1 MANISPVKILKA
13 SAGSGKTFNLTAHYI
28 SLLFKENISF
38 SQILAITFTNKATA
52 EMKHRILSVLES
64 LALNND
70 EYEDYKNIIQKL
82 NPQLSSIEIS
92 LRAQHIYRQILH
104 HYGQFAV
111 STIDGFVQKIIRSF
125 SYELEIG
132 SSYRLEMNIDKVKK
146 DLALRLNNVLND
158 RPDLLKWVINYAREQ
173 IENGKHWNYTNT
185 LLELSN
191 ELFKE
196 RYQPFHDAIKDL
208 KKEDRFTV
216 FETISDINRESIKSF
231 ESDFVVYFAEA
242 KNCYVKHAVDINQ
255 FQGKTR
261 NPISKLGEPF
271 ESINFFTLY
280 EKLVPFIDVPEKWQ
294 AKGLGDQMQFLYD
307 ELNPILKKI
316 HRYYQENAPEY
327 YLAQALKENIYYLN
341 LLQEMGS
348 LLRDYREDNGVMLIS
363 ESQTLLNE
371 INKTSLDNTSFI
383 WEKVGTHFKHLLF
396 DEFQDTSSNQ
406 WSNFVPLLLN
416 MLAEA
421 EPNASLADHLIVGDI
436 KQSIYRWRSG
446 DWTLLDKKVVSDLG
460 KNLTQEDSLQENY
473 RSLENIIDFNNFL
486 YKHGPSWLQEQLND
500 KVKNGIGE
508 EAYEEW
514 WQKEG
519 FNQSIIR
526 VYETSFQQKPL
537 NKSSG
542 NKGGKVNVKIHPI
555 EKGNRSSRQT
565 QTKEHALLALGNQIL
580 VWIQTGKYLPGQIG
594 ILVRTNKEAQDV
606 IEHLLSIQQSL
617 STEERFNVIS
627 GEALMLL
634 NNRAIKL
641 LINSLTVMISNA
653 KDAATFK
660 ANCLYLFHQKENE
673 SFDINNNIWFNLT
686 DSQDINIWGH
696 TLPHSI
702 KENWEAAQQRPLSEL
717 IELLIRG
724 YGLDTNE
731 SDIPYLLAFKD
742 LIAKFTHQGEQ
753 SILSFLTYWKEE
765 GVKKALP
772 AGEGID
778 AVEILTIH
786 KSKGLAFDVVM
797 IPFCSWSLDANH
809 LRDFWVNTTNTSYD
823 ILKAVPVKYNANK
836 VGKSS
841 LYKAYCEEMLFNY
854 LDALNMLYVAT
865 TRTIREL
872 YITVPGETSSPSLI
886 ADLLINVLK
895 QFNEE
900 LSVTYEQGITF
911 PKEEYPFEK
920 KQFMTTKKIA
930 KGSVNLWGNGTLWNW
945 SLSRYPIS
953 EHLNHALNNQ
963 KIKTE
968 LLVLGEQDAN
978 IRLGLLLHELL
989 SKIMSPQDLPHL
1001 LTKMLAEG
1009 FIKKEEVSI
1018 LKERILLIL
1027 DNRDIKELFERGYK
1041 SLNEQSIINKDG
1053 RVFRPDKVL
1062 FGPSET
1068 IILDFKFTG
1077 KKNES
1082 FINKDHIN
1090 QVKEYKN
1097 LLSEMG
1103 YPSVQGYLFY
1113 AFFNTLV
1120 PVQ

>member
-1 MANISPVKILKA
+1 MTNTSPVKILKA

-28 SLLFKENISF
+28 SLLFKENTHF

-64 LALNND
+64 LASNNG
-70 EYEDYKNIIQKL
+70 EYDDYKNILQQL
-82 NPQLSSIEIS
+82 NPQLSAVEIS
-92 LRAQHIYRQILH
+92 LQAQHIYRQILH

-132 SSYRLEMNIDKVKK
+132 SSYRLEMNLDKVKK
-146 DLALRLNNVLND
+146 DLASRLNKVLND

-216 FETISDINRESIKSF
+216 FQTISDINREKIKSF
-231 ESDFVVYFAEA
+231 ESDFATYFTEA
-242 KNCYVKHAVDINQ
+242 KNCYIKHAVDLNQ

-261 NPISKLGEPF
+261 NPIPKLGELT
-271 ESINFFTLY
+271 ESASLISFY
-280 EKLVPFIDVPEKWQ
+280 EKLVPFIDAPERWQ
-294 AKGLGDQMQFLYD
+294 AKGLSGQMQSLYD

-316 HRYYQENAPEY
+316 HHYYQENAPEY

-348 LLRDYREDNGVMLIS
+348 LLRDYREDNSVMLIS
-363 ESQTLLNE
+363 ESQTLLRE

-421 EPNASLADHLIVGDI
+421 EPNTALADHLIVGDI

-446 DWTLLDKKVVSDLG
+446 DWTLLDNKVVADLG
-460 KNLTQEDSLQENY
+460 KDLTQEDSLQENY

-486 YKHGPSWLQEQLND
+486 YSYGPKWLQEELNN
-500 KVKNGIGE
+500 KVRDGIGE
-508 EAYEEW
+508 EAYERW

-519 FNQSIIR
+519 FNQRIIHA
-526 VYETSFQQKPL
+526 YDTSFQQKPL
-537 NKSSG
+537 NKSNS
-542 NKGGKVNVKIHPI
+542 NRGGEVTIKILPI
-555 EKGNRSSRQT
+555 EKGNRSSRQN
-565 QTKEHALLALGNQIL
+565 QTKEHALTSLGNQIL
-580 VWIQTGKYLPGQIG
+580 EWIQTGKYLPRQIG

-617 STEERFNVIS
+617 TAEDKFNVIS
-627 GEALMLL
+627 GEALMLA

-641 LINSLTVMISNA
+641 IINSLTVMITNS
-653 KDAATFK
+653 KEAATFK

-673 SFDINNNIWFNLT
+673 HFDISNNIWFNLA
-686 DSQDINIWGH
+686 DSYDINVWGS
-696 TLPHSI
+696 TLPSSI
-702 KENWEAAQQRPLSEL
+702 KENWDTAQQRPFSEL
-717 IELLIRG
+717 TELLIRG

-731 SDIPYLLAFKD
+731 ADIPYLLAFKD
-742 LIAKFTHQGEQ
+742 LIAKFTSQGEQ
-753 SILSFLTYWKEE
+753 SILSFLNYWKEE
-765 GVKKALP
+765 GIKKALP

-778 AVEILTIH
+778 AIEILTIH

-809 LRDFWVNTTNTSYD
+809 LRDFWVNTANTSYD
-823 ILKAVPVKYNANK
+823 ILKAVPVKYNSNK
-836 VGKSS
+836 IGKSS
-841 LYKAYCEEMLFNY
+841 LYRAYFEEMLFNY

-872 YITVPGETSSPSLI
+872 YITAPEETSSPSLI

-895 QFNEE
+895 QFHDE
-900 LSVTYEQGITF
+900 LNIGYEQGIVY
-911 PKEEYPFEK
+911 PNEEHPFEK
-920 KQFMTTKKIA
+920 KQSIPAKKIV
-930 KGSVNLWGNGTLWNW
+930 KGSLNLWGEGYQWNW

-963 KIKTE
+963 RIRTE
-968 LLVLGEQDAN
+968 LLMLGEQDAN
-978 IRLGLLLHELL
+978 VRLGLLLHDLL
-989 SKIMSPQDLPHL
+989 SKITYPQEISHQ
-1001 LTKMLAEG
+1001 LTNMQAAG
-1009 FIKKEEVSI
+1009 FIKKEEVP
-1018 LKERILLIL
+1018 LLEEKALLIF
-1027 DNRDIKELFERGYK
+1027 DNQDIKEIFGRGYK
-1041 SLNEQSIINKDG
+1041 SLNEQSIINQEGK
-1053 RVFRPDKVL
+1053 VFRPDKIL

-1077 KKNES
+1077 KKNDS
-1082 FINKDHIN
+1082 FINKEHIN
-1090 QVKEYKN
+1090 QVKEYRN
-1097 LLSEMG
+1097 LLLEMG
-1103 YPSVQGYLFY
+1103 YPQVRGYLFY